1 MIKHHCQKILQ
12 QLPGHRLLALDVM
25 RGLTIAAM
33 ILVNNPGSWLYL
45 YWPLKHADWHGL
57 TPTDLIFP
65 FFIFIVGMSIT
76 LSVNAMQAKEITK
89 QSILRAGLIRTLK
102 LIALGWF
109 LALFYYNFRDPNFSW
124 LDERLA
130 GIRIMG
136 VLQRIG
142 LVYLVALACYLYIKP
157 KYIALTFVSLLIGY
171 GTLMVYMPYSLP
183 NGEIVKGLWLHGN
196 NLSAWLDN
204 LLLGAQHVYYANAEP
219 LPFDPEGLLSTLPA
233 IATALSGVLCGYYIS
248 TEKSLGKQVKI
259 FTIVAIT
266 SIVCGCLL
274 SFLTPIN
281 KALWTPSYVMISS
294 GLAMLCYALCSYI
307 LDMRK
312 VRLWSAPFLVFGANA
327 ILFFMFA
334 GVVARI
340 LIMIPVGETSLKSAI
355 FSKALQPLLGNYL
368 GSFTFSLLFLSLSY
382 LVMYA
387 CYKRGIFWKV

>member
-1 MIKHHCQKILQ
+1 MVKHHCQNILS
-12 QLPGHRLLALDVM
+12 QLSSHRLLALDVL
-25 RGLTIAAM
+25 RGLTITAM
-33 ILVNNPGSWLYL
+33 ILVNNPGNWLYM

-76 LSVNAMQAKEITK
+76 LSVNAMQAKGITK
-89 QSILRAGLIRTLK
+89 QSILRSGVVRTVK
-102 LIALGWF
+102 LVALGWF

-142 LVYLVALACYLYIKP
+142 LVYLIALACYLYIKP

-171 GTLMVYMPYSLP
+171 GALMIYTPYSLP

-204 LLLGAQHVYYANAEP
+204 LLLGANHVYYATAKP
-219 LPFDPEGLLSTLPA
+219 LAFDPEGILSTLPA
-233 IATALSGVLCGYYIS
+233 IATALSGILCGYYIS
-248 TEKSLGKQVKI
+248 TEKNLGKQVRI
-259 FTIVAIT
+259 FTLVAIT

-274 SFLTPIN
+274 SLLIPIN
-281 KALWTPSYVMISS
+281 KALWTPSYVIISS

-307 LDMRK
+307 LDIRK

-334 GVVARI
+334 GIVARI
-340 LIMIPVGETSLKSAI
+340 LIMIPVADTSLKGAI
-355 FSKALQPLLGNYL
+355 FNQVLQPLFGNYL
-368 GSFTFSLLFLSLSY
+368 GSFSYSLLFLLASY